1 VNLEKCGEESRA
13 QSMRVIIHKQKA
25 GVLCVQETKLVSLN
39 ASKSFS
45 VSGSNDIIGLIE
57 GLIEKVWVL

>member
-1 VNLEKCGEESRA
+1 
-13 QSMRVIIHKQKA
+13 MRVIIHKQKA